1 MSNLV
6 KNWEKEVSYKTH
18 AEDIR
23 TVDAEYVACMQPL
36 DMLLHDVA
44 LPMVQISC
52 CAGTTSSLSMAV
64 SREGWQ
70 KCSW

>member
-18 AEDIR
+18 AEDFR
-23 TVDAEYVACMQPL
+23 TIDAEYVACIQWL
-36 DMLLHDVA
+36 DILLHGVA
-44 LPMVQISC
+44 LLTLQTSF

-64 SREGWQ
+64 SREG
-70 KCSW
+70 